1 MYKVFF
7 ITFGCKVNQYET
19 ESLKTTFQKN
29 GYEISDSQDSAD
41 VVVINSCTVTEYGDS
56 GVLSTLR
63 KVRKKLP
70 SAVIVLTGCYPQANK
85 DLAEKLSE
93 ADIITGTKKRQET
106 VRLVSEFIENRFRKI
121 EISEYTRNDPF
132 ENLDFPEFENNTRTF
147 MKIQDGCNQFCTYCI
162 IPYARGRCRSRNIES
177 VKAEA
182 EKSALMGKKEIVLT
196 GINLAFYGAEY
207 GINLAD
213 AVEIC
218 AEVDGIERIRLG
230 SLEPEKM
237 SDDLLKR
244 LSAVEKLCPQF
255 HLSLQSGCNRT
266 LKAMNRHY
274 TAEEYS
280 ELTQKIRSFFPE
292 CSFTT
297 DIMVGFPDET
307 EEDFRESVEFVK
319 RIGFSRVHVFRYSR
333 RKGTPADRMSGQIP
347 ERIKSLRAEKM
358 AEAVKESEEKYLQS
372 LVGKTVKVLFERE
385 NCTEFHRGYAE
396 DYTLIKIPCENSE
409 KSLRNQL
416 ICVTIEESRSGF
428 CTGRI
433 ADGFSPDLKAG
444 Q

>member
-1 MYKVFF
+1 
-7 ITFGCKVNQYET
+7 
-19 ESLKTTFQKN
+19 
-29 GYEISDSQDSAD
+29 SQDSAD

-85 DLAEKLSE
+85 DFAEKLSE
-93 ADIITGTKKRQET
+93 ADIITGTKNRQET

-358 AEAVKESEEKYLQS
+358 AEAVKESEAKY
-372 LVGKTVKVLFERE
+372 
-385 NCTEFHRGYAE
+385 
-396 DYTLIKIPCENSE
+396 
-409 KSLRNQL
+409 
-416 ICVTIEESRSGF
+416 
-428 CTGRI
+428 
-433 ADGFSPDLKAG
+433 
-444 Q
+444 

>member
-41 VVVINSCTVTEYGDS
+41 VIVINSCTVTEYGDS

-63 KVRKKLP
+63 KARKKLP

-85 DLAEKLSE
+85 DFAEKLSE
-93 ADIITGTKKRQET
+93 ADIITGTKNRQET

-177 VKAEA
+177 VRAEA
-182 EKSALMGKKEIVLT
+182 EKSALIGKKEIVLT
-196 GINLAFYGAEY
+196 GINLAFYGTEY
-207 GINLAD
+207 GMNLAD

-358 AEAVKESEEKYLQS
+358 AEAVKESEEKYLRS

-433 ADGFSPDLKAG
+433 ADGFSPDLKTG

>member
-41 VVVINSCTVTEYGDS
+41 VIVINSCTVTEYGDS

-63 KVRKKLP
+63 KARKKLP

-85 DLAEKLSE
+85 DFAEKLSE
-93 ADIITGTKKRQET
+93 ADIITGTKNRQET

-177 VKAEA
+177 VRAEA

-196 GINLAFYGAEY
+196 GINLAFYGTEY

-358 AEAVKESEEKYLQS
+358 AEAVKESEEKYLRS

-433 ADGFSPDLKAG
+433 ADGFSPDLKTG

>member
-7 ITFGCKVNQYET
+7 ITFGCKVNKYET
-19 ESLKTTFQKN
+19 ECLKTTFQKN
-29 GYEISDSQDSAD
+29 GYEISDNQNDSD
-41 VVVINSCTVTEYGDS
+41 IIVINSCTVTEYGDS
-56 GVLSTLR
+56 GVLSSLR
-63 KVRKKLP
+63 KIRKKLP
-70 SAVIVLTGCYPQANK
+70 SAVIVLTGCFPQANK
-85 DLAEKLSE
+85 DSAEIIPE
-93 ADIITGTKKRQET
+93 ADIITGTKNRSDIPF
-106 VRLVSEFIENRFRKI
+106 LVTEYLRNHSRKI
-121 EISEYTRNDPF
+121 SIQDYSKNDSF
-132 ENLDFPEFENNTRTF
+132 ENLDFPVFGNNTRTF

-162 IPYARGRCRSRNIES
+162 IPYARGRCRSRMLDS
-177 VKAEA
+177 VRAEA
-182 EKSALMGKKEIVLT
+182 ENSARMGKKEIVLT
-196 GINLAFYGAEY
+196 GINLAFYGMEY

-213 AVEIC
+213 AVEVC
-218 AEVDGIERIRLG
+218 AGVDGIERIRLG

-274 TAEEYS
+274 TAEEYFS
-280 ELTQKIRSFFPE
+280 LTQRIRSFFPE

-307 EEDFRESVEFVK
+307 EDDFRESVEFIEK
-319 RIGFSRVHVFRYSR
+319 IGFSRVHVFRYSR
-333 RKGTPADRMSGQIP
+333 RKGTPADRMSGQIS
-347 ERIKSLRAEKM
+347 ESIKSRRA
-358 AEAVKESEEKYLQS
+358 AEMSEAAARSEEKYMKS

-385 NCTEFHRGYAE
+385 NCTDFHRGYAA
-396 DYTLIKIPCENSE
+396 DYTLIKIPRENSE

-416 ICVTIEESRSGF
+416 FCVTIEESHSDF

-433 ADGFSPDLKAG
+433 VYE
-444 Q
+444 

>member
-19 ESLKTTFQKN
+19 ESLKTSFQKN
-29 GYEISDSQDSAD
+29 GYEISDSQDTAD
-41 VVVINSCTVTEYGDS
+41 IVVINSCTVTEYGDS
-56 GVLSTLR
+56 GVLSALR

-70 SAVIVLTGCYPQANK
+70 SAVTVLTGCYPQANR
-85 DLAEKLSE
+85 DSVEKLPE
-93 ADIITGTKKRQET
+93 ADIITGTKNRTET

-121 EISEYTRNDPF
+121 DIPEYTKNDPF

-162 IPYARGRCRSRNIES
+162 IPYARGRCRSRDIES
-177 VKAEA
+177 VRAEA
-182 EKSALMGKKEIVLT
+182 ENSARMGKKEIVLT
-196 GINLAFYGAEY
+196 GINLAFYGTEY
-207 GINLAD
+207 GIDLAD
-213 AVEIC
+213 AVEVC
-218 AEVDGIERIRLG
+218 AGVDGIERIRLG

-237 SDDLLKR
+237 SDDLLRR
-244 LSAVEKLCPQF
+244 LSAVRKLCPQF

-274 TAEEYS
+274 TAGEYS
-280 ELTQKIRSFFPE
+280 SLTQKIRSFFPE

-297 DIMVGFPDET
+297 DVMVGFPDET

-347 ERIKSLRAEKM
+347 ERIKSVRAEQM

-396 DYTLIKIPCENSE
+396 DYTLIKIPRENSE

-416 ICVTIEESRSGF
+416 ICVTIEESRSDF

-433 ADGFSPDLKAG
+433 ADGYFPT
-444 Q
+444 

>member
-7 ITFGCKVNQYET
+7 ITFGCKVNKYET
-19 ESLKTTFQKN
+19 ECLKTTFQKN
-29 GYEISDSQDSAD
+29 GYEISDNQNDSD
-41 VVVINSCTVTEYGDS
+41 IIVINSCTVTEYGDS
-56 GVLSTLR
+56 GVLSSLR
-63 KVRKKLP
+63 KIRKKLP
-70 SAVIVLTGCYPQANK
+70 SAVIVLTGCFPQANK
-85 DLAEKLSE
+85 DSAEIIPE
-93 ADIITGTKKRQET
+93 ADIITGTKKRSDIPF
-106 VRLVSEFIENRFRKI
+106 LVTEYLRNHSRKI
-121 EISEYTRNDPF
+121 SIQDYSKNDSF
-132 ENLDFPEFENNTRTF
+132 ENLDFPVFGNNTRTF

-162 IPYARGRCRSRNIES
+162 IPYARGRCRSRMLDS
-177 VKAEA
+177 VRAEA
-182 EKSALMGKKEIVLT
+182 ENSARMGKKEIVLT
-196 GINLAFYGAEY
+196 GINLAFYGMEY

-213 AVEIC
+213 AVEVC
-218 AEVDGIERIRLG
+218 AGVDGIERIRLG

-274 TAEEYS
+274 TAEEYFS
-280 ELTQKIRSFFPE
+280 LTQRIRSFFPE

-307 EEDFRESVEFVK
+307 EDDFRESVEFIEK
-319 RIGFSRVHVFRYSR
+319 IGFIRVHVFRYSR
-333 RKGTPADRMSGQIP
+333 RKGTLADRMSGQIS
-347 ERIKSLRAEKM
+347 ESIKSRRA
-358 AEAVKESEEKYLQS
+358 AEMSEAAARSEEKYMKS

-385 NCTEFHRGYAE
+385 NCTDFHRGYAA
-396 DYTLIKIPCENSE
+396 DYTLIKIPRENSE

-416 ICVTIEESRSGF
+416 FCVTIEESHSDF

-433 ADGFSPDLKAG
+433 VYE
-444 Q
+444 